1 MPYSPLW
8 QRGAR
13 GDFLNK
19 GISPITK
26 KTLWFYQRVN
36 ALNEETDI
44 ERIINYFRDRDEVSA
59 LYLFGSSAKG
69 KRTKESDLDIAVLID
84 RPVLKQKDIE
94 RFRRKYYEASPYF
107 SLRPVDIV
115 ILNTASIF
123 LKYQVIKTGK
133 ILFDR
138 NRKLRVE
145 FTERTINEYLDFK
158 PIQDICLN
166 AVARRFR
173 EKTVG
178 R

>member
-1 MPYSPLW
+1 M
-8 QRGAR
+8 
-13 GDFLNK
+13 
-19 GISPITK
+19 
-26 KTLWFYQRVN
+26 
-36 ALNEETDI
+36 NEETDI
-44 ERIINYFRDRDEVSA
+44 ERIIHYFRDRDEVSS

-69 KRTKESDLDIAVLID
+69 KGTEESDIDIAVLID
-84 RPVLKQKDIE
+84 EPRLKKKDIE
-94 RFRRKYYEASPYF
+94 KFRRKYYEASPRF
-107 SLRPVDIV
+107 SLRRVDIV
-115 ILNTASIF
+115 ILNSAPVF

-138 NRKLRVE
+138 NRKLRVG
-145 FTERTINEYLDFK
+145 FTEKTITEYLDFK

>member
-1 MPYSPLW
+1 MNE
-8 QRGAR
+8 RI
-13 GDFLNK
+13 F
-19 GISPITK
+19 PITE
-26 KTLWFYQRVN
+26 KTLRVYQRVN
-36 ALNEETDI
+36 ALNKETDI
-44 ERIINYFRDRDEVSA
+44 ERIVHYFKDRAEVSA

-69 KRTKESDLDIAVLID
+69 RSMKESDIDIAVFLD
-84 RPVLKQKDIE
+84 KSGLKKKDIE
-94 RFRRKYYEASPYF
+94 RFRTKYYEASPYF
-107 SLRPVDIV
+107 SLRRVDIV
-115 ILNTASIF
+115 ILNTAPTF

-138 NRKLRVE
+138 NRNLRVQ

-158 PIQDICLN
+158 PILDNHLN